1 MNQDLRMLKELLLKT
16 GQFDR
21 KKNGWYRGTNCPYC
35 GDSKRHFY
43 IHIDLSDDS
52 PIAWKCFK
60 CGKGLIDKAVLD
72 CYGIEWKGMI
82 PRGKSSRSVRRNED
96 TNTFIMNQDDLFDM
110 DYMKKCC
117 EYIESRL
124 GIEGIG
130 IDELKMFGV
139 VLNPESYARMY
150 LNGVLN
156 NYQDRVW
163 FITSNGMLLGR
174 SMLKKKDGWE
184 KYTGEIES
192 NGSRMLYNVK
202 KSFDLTKDITVCIC
216 EGVMDCLGL
225 LYHGDIE
232 NGLYVAVLGRDYMAG
247 LEYVMSKGIFGD
259 SVHVRIY
266 KDSDVDRVIMD
277 QLKCRFFK
285 SVDVYYNAIG
295 KDYGVF
301 KDEIELSKCDSIWNA

>member
-21 KKNGWYRGTNCPYC
+21 KKNGWYRGINCPYC
-35 GDSKRHFY
+35 GDRKRHFY

-72 CYGIEWKGMI
+72 CYGIEWNGMI

-110 DYMKKCC
+110 DYAKKCC

-130 IDELKMFGV
+130 IDELKKFGV

-150 LNGVLN
+150 LNGMLN
-156 NYQDRVW
+156 NYQDRIW

-174 SMLKKKDGWE
+174 NMSKKKDGWE
-184 KYTGEIES
+184 KYSGKS
-192 NGSRMLYNVK
+192 DNSDRMLYNVK
-202 KSFDLTKDITVCIC
+202 IPFDLYEDINVCIC

-225 LYHGDIE
+225 LYHGGIK

-247 LEYVMSKGIFGD
+247 IDYVMSKGIFGD
-259 SVHVRIY
+259 SVHIRVY
-266 KDSDVDRVIMD
+266 KDSDVGDVRLD
-277 QLKCRFFK
+277 KLKCRFFK
-285 SVDVYYNAIG
+285 SVDIYCNSIG
-295 KDYGVF
+295 KDYGVSSN
-301 KDEIELSKCDSIWNA
+301 EIELSKLENVWSV